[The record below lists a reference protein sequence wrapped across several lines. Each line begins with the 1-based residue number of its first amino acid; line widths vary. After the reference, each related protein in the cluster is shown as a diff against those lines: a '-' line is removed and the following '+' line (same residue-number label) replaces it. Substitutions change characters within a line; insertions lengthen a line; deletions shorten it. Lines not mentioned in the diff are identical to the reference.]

1 MNTATNGIAVYAG
14 RLVLGGENDLAGV
27 GKISWRQHC
36 QLLHTPL
43 LTNGGP
49 APTLVARNST

>member
-27 GKISWRQHC
+27 GKISWRQ
-36 QLLHTPL
+36 QSIAEV
-43 LTNGGP
+43 P
-49 APTLVARNST
+49 AAAVTRGLIGA